1 MVQLILALL
10 SCSFGLLCQIG
21 QLNSSFLRWK
31 IANSDFP
38 LYIFDNFPA
47 IVNSVV
53 LISHFLFSVVARKL
67 SMTGSIRIFEN

>member
-1 MVQLILALL
+1 MSDRTALL
-10 SCSFGLLCQIG
+10 SISTME
-21 QLNSSFLRWK
+21 

-53 LISHFLFSVVARKL
+53 LIYYFMFSVVARKL
-67 SMTGSIRIFEN
+67 SMTGSIRIFEK